1 MLEGIEVIQT
11 QSKAVADFYCEGGG
25 AKFDLAVFLN
35 QIARFVKRFYEA
47 KKVSSIGIQFWI
59 YRPESLA
66 CLDWIFHVRR
76 LHDVLPCFAPRQL
89 NQLLSAINYTLV
101 GSFHDSHV

>member
-59 YRPESLA
+59 YGPRAAKRDLLMILGEISFFSFFDSLT
-66 CLDWIFHVRR
+66 C
-76 LHDVLPCFAPRQL
+76 
-89 NQLLSAINYTLV
+89 INS
-101 GSFHDSHV
+101 GKH